1 MNKKSFIA
9 GLVSL
14 GIAAVFIVLN
24 LTKIVTSIGD
34 TFLVNIIIYPAA
46 FFAILGAI
54 LIFRGLRI
62 FRKN

>member
-1 MNKKSFIA
+1 MNKKLFTA

-14 GIAAVFIVLN
+14 GVAVVFVALN
-24 LTKIVTSIGD
+24 LTKIVTSLGD
-34 TFLVNIIIYPAA
+34 SFLVNVIIYPAA
-46 FFAILGAI
+46 FFAILGVI